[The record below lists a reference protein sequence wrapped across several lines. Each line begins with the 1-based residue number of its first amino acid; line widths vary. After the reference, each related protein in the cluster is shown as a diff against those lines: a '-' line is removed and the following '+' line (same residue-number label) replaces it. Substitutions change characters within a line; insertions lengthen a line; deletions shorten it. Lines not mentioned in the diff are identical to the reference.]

1 MIKKNGLELFLCQ
14 NCGQTVDSVNL
25 TGTRQRN
32 HCPFCLYSKHVDKNK
47 AGDRE
52 AHCHGSMKP
61 VALSF
66 KEEGTDKY
74 GRKRQGELMLVHE
87 CSKCAKISIN
97 RIAGDDDPNTIE
109 RIFTDSQR
117 TKYENNEFYILKKN
131 DETEL
136 KRQLHGNLH
145 LS

>member
-1 MIKKNGLELFLCQ
+1 
-14 NCGQTVDSVNL
+14 
-25 TGTRQRN
+25 
-32 HCPFCLYSKHVDKNK
+32 
-47 AGDRE
+47 
-52 AHCHGSMKP
+52 
-61 VALSF
+61 
-66 KEEGTDKY
+66 
-74 GRKRQGELMLVHE
+74 MLVHE